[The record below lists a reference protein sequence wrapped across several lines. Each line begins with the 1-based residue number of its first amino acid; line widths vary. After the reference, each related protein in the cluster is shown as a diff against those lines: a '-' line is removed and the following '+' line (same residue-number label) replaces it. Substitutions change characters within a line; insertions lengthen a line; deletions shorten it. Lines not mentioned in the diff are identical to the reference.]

1 MSDITV
7 INETVTVID
16 TNEYVTVIDT
26 NDTVTVHSGDQGP
39 PGARGLRGE
48 TGIGV
53 PMHYHVL
60 TLVNGQTE
68 IVLPFSYPLAA
79 NALAVYSDGKKL
91 VLNIQFEETDSETIT
106 LSYPAIGGEIV
117 EVYAATETI
126 NPGTGGT
133 QIPLNIINPQPDE
146 YLMFDG
152 NVWINKQPEYM
163 TDGGNF

>member
-7 INETVTVID
+7 INETVTVLD
-16 TNEYVTVIDT
+16 KVESVTVLDKSDI
-26 NDTVTVHSGDQGP
+26 VVVHSGDQGP
-39 PGARGLRGE
+39 PGTRGVRGE
-48 TGIGV
+48 PGIGV
-53 PMHYHVL
+53 PMHYQVE
-60 TLVNGQTE
+60 TLATGQTTLE
-68 IVLPFSYPLAA
+68 LEFSYPVGA
-79 NALAVYSDGKKL
+79 NALAVYVDGKKI
-91 VLNIQFEETDSETIT
+91 VLNVHFVETDSETIT

-133 QIPLNIINPQPDE
+133 PFPINITNPQPDE

-152 NVWINKQPEYM
+152 VSWINKQPEYM